1 MYEGTILIKEMAQRS
16 CHNYLT
22 GMLVRLTKYLNARHA
37 QLITI
42 NTYLCIV
49 LYIHMCMSIIDRY
62 IHYLRSCVLI

>member
-22 GMLVRLTKYLNARHA
+22 GMLVRLTKYINARHA

-42 NTYLCIV
+42 TFVTLITCALSCIYV
-49 LYIHMCMSIIDRY
+49 H
-62 IHYLRSCVLI
+62 VN